1 MSSGLVPP
9 DEEFFPAMF
18 KQTRRSAVHLEMR
31 DGYMADE
38 QFDRWLADGR
48 PAQVARAEDD
58 EAWMSLV
65 ADAVGRGVEVRRAR
79 IVSTGPVSAY
89 VAWLHAVTA
98 GLNVAAGEQVRW
110 LSRRKA
116 SMLTLPGNDFWVF
129 DETVVWNHF
138 TGDGEWLGVEVTDDP
153 AAVELCRTSFEAVW
167 ALATDH
173 AEFRV

>member
-9 DEEFFPAMF
+9 DGGFFPDLF
-18 KQTRRSAVHLEMR
+18 GKTRRSAVHLEMR

-38 QFDRWLADGR
+38 QFDQWLADGR
-48 PAQVARAEDD
+48 PESVAPVEGD
-58 EAWMSLV
+58 EIWMSTV
-65 ADAVGRGVEVRRAR
+65 AEAVGRGVEVRRAR

-89 VAWLHAVTA
+89 TAWLHAVTA
-98 GLNVAAGEQVRW
+98 GFNIAAGERVRW
-110 LSRRKA
+110 LPRRKA

-129 DETVVWNHF
+129 DEIVVWNHF

-153 AAVELCRTSFEAVW
+153 AAVRLCRTSFEAAW

-173 AEFRV
+173 GEFRI